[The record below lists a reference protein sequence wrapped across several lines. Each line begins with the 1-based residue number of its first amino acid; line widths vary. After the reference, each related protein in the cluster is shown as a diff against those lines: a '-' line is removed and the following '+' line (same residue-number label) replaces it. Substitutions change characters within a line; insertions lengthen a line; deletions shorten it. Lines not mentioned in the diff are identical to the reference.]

1 MRLAIAAWEKGASW
15 RDRGWAGEN
24 NRAAMG
30 PCTHRKSREATIHLY
45 GEGKTDVSSHEEEQ
59 RGLEFSKGRVEI
71 LAGLTPRSSK
81 LDRTER

>member
-1 MRLAIAAWEKGASW
+1 MTLSLLGSATWSVPDFVRTDLRTVRLAIAAWEKGASW

-45 GEGKTDVSSHEEEQ
+45 GEGKTRRQ
-59 RGLEFSKGRVEI
+59 FLGG
-71 LAGLTPRSSK
+71 G
-81 LDRTER
+81 TERS